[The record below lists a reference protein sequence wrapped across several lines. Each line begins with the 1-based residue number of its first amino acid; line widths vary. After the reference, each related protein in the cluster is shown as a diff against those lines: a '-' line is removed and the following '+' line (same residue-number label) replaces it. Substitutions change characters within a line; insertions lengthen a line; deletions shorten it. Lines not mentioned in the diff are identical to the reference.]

1 MTLAPNHASP
11 AGGRIGPGRLVLV
24 VGPSGAGKDTVMK
37 LAAAACAEVAFPPR
51 VITRPTSE
59 FETNEEMPKEAFD
72 TAVASGQFAFFW
84 QAHGLS
90 YGLRRSLDDDI
101 RAGRTVVVNVSRT
114 VIADLRARYADAV
127 VVLITAPADVLKARL
142 AGRGRASDG
151 LLDERL
157 NRASL
162 DAGFSPDVT
171 IQNVGAPAEAAA
183 RFVEILQGR

>member
-1 MTLAPNHASP
+1 MTAEPHHASP
-11 AGGRIGPGRLVLV
+11 AEDRIGPGRLVLV

-37 LAAAACAEVAFPPR
+37 LAAAACAETVFPPR
-51 VITRPTSE
+51 VITRPTSDS
-59 FETNEEMPKEAFD
+59 ETNEELPREAFD
-72 TAVASGQFAFFW
+72 IAAAAGEFAFFW
-84 QAHGLS
+84 RAHGLS

-127 VVLITAPADVLKARL
+127 VVLVTAPADVLQARL
-142 AGRGRASDG
+142 ASRGRASDG
-151 LLDERL
+151 SLDARL

-171 IQNVGAPAEAAA
+171 IQNIGAPAEAVA